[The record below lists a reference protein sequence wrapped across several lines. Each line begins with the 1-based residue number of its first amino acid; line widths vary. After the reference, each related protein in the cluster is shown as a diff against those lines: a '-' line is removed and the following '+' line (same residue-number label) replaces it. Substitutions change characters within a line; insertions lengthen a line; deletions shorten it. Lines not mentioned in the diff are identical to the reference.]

1 MKIRSDFV
9 TNSSSSSF
17 VIAYR
22 NLPEFDND
30 TITKYPFL
38 KNYGRLIEKA
48 LFAEGN
54 NDTTSG
60 RVFKSKEEWNEY
72 IVENW
77 GWKSATTV
85 EDILAEESGLV
96 DMYNKAVEL
105 FEKGFYILDKSV
117 DYDDEYCSSM
127 LKALAEDEDN
137 FIIIDEGC

>member
-1 MKIRSDFV
+1 MKTRSDFV

-38 KNYGRLIEKA
+38 KNYDRLIQKA

-54 NDTTSG
+54 NNTTSG
-60 RVFKSKEEWNEY
+60 RVFKSKEEWDEY

-77 GWKSATTV
+77 GWKDHETV
-85 EDILAEESGLV
+85 ENVLAEETGLV
-96 DMYNKAVEL
+96 DVYNKTVEL
-105 FEKGFYILDKSV
+105 LSKGFYVLDKSV
-117 DYDDEYCSSM
+117 DYNDEYCSSM
-127 LKALAEDEDN
+127 LKALAEDEEN